1 MRKRVRRRS
10 PSIARPDSFLRR
22 LRRSSRPVRGKPATG
37 GRRFSGI
44 PRAGIARIH
53 AAPTLAGPITFNLRE
68 AAMIIVTGS
77 IHARAD
83 TVDEVRRLSLEHVAR
98 SRAEPG
104 CLEHGV
110 AVDANDGLRL
120 LFFERWAD
128 RAALDAHFRV
138 PASGAFVRQVARLAA
153 QPPAIEA
160 YEASAIS
167 LR

>member
-1 MRKRVRRRS
+1 
-10 PSIARPDSFLRR
+10 
-22 LRRSSRPVRGKPATG
+22 
-37 GRRFSGI
+37 
-44 PRAGIARIH
+44 
-53 AAPTLAGPITFNLRE
+53 
-68 AAMIIVTGS
+68 MIIVTGS

-83 TVDEVRRLSLEHVAR
+83 TIDEVRRLSLEHVAR

-120 LFFERWAD
+120 VFFERWAD
-128 RAALDAHFRV
+128 RAALEAHFKV